1 MTLQHFA
8 FGDGMAALAT
18 LDKYKRRRQL
28 RLAPTRQ
35 FWRSMQDF
43 QRLHGYRLV
52 TYTDFVDG
60 FLARPRTDDMRQM
73 ADDVLPQL
81 YR

>member
-1 MTLQHFA
+1 MTLQHFT
-8 FGDGMAALAT
+8 FGDGMASLAT
-18 LDKYKRRRQL
+18 LHNYKRRRQL
-28 RLAPTRQ
+28 RLAPTRE
-35 FWRSMQDF
+35 FWRDMRDF

-52 TYTDFVDG
+52 TYEDFVDN

-73 ADDVLPQL
+73 VDDVLPQL